1 MDRFIAMNVF
11 AKVVEA
17 GSFAAAAR
25 HFELSP
31 AMVSK
36 HIQMLEQHLGVR
48 LLNRTTRRV
57 IATEVGHEYY
67 ERSLRILD
75 ELGEADRAATDL
87 QATPRGR
94 LRVSAPVTFGTRYVA
109 PAVADYLVAYPDVTV
124 DLVFDDR
131 HLDLLKDG
139 FDIAIRLGDLADSSL
154 IARKLG
160 SAHMVLCASPGYL
173 AKHGSPATPEE
184 LGDRNCLTYAHASA
198 RSVWQFTAADGR
210 LESIPVSGRLRANNG
225 EALRVLAV
233 EGEGIAL
240 LPDFLVSEELQ
251 AGRLAPLLPEH
262 RPADRPI
269 QAIYPHSRY
278 VPAKVRAFIECL
290 AARCINVPQVEG
302 RNQPGP
308 HESALA
314 LRAVA

>member
-1 MDRFIAMNVF
+1 MDRFVAMGVF

-36 HIQMLEQHLGVR
+36 HVQMLEQHLGVR

-67 ERSLRILD
+67 ERALHILN
-75 ELGEADRAATDL
+75 ELGEADRAASDL
-87 QATPRGR
+87 QVTPRGR

-109 PAVADYLVAYPDVTV
+109 PAVADYLTAYREVVV
-124 DLVFDDR
+124 DLVLDDR
-131 HLDLLKDG
+131 HLDLLKEG
-139 FDIAIRLGDLADSSL
+139 FDIAIRNGDLADSSL
-154 IARKLG
+154 IARRLG

-184 LGDRNCLTYAHASA
+184 LAQRNCLTYSHATV
-198 RSVWQFTAADGR
+198 RSEWQFTAADGR
-210 LESIPVSGRLRANNG
+210 LETIHVTGRLRANNG
-225 EALRVLAV
+225 DALRVLAV

-240 LPDFLVSEELQ
+240 LPDFLISEELQ
-251 AGRLAPLLPEH
+251 AGRLAPLLPAYK
-262 RPADRPI
+262 PADRPI

-278 VPAKVRAFIECL
+278 VPAKVRAFIDCL
-290 AARCINVPQVEG
+290 AARCMRATQAEG
-302 RNQPGP
+302 RNQLRPD
-308 HESALA
+308 ESPLG